1 MKKANVTE
9 FCRVVMK
16 RDGISLEEFR
26 EQLQA
31 AVEDYGMDDPEE
43 LLREGFGLE
52 PDYIFDLID
61 ELARL

>member
-43 LLREGFGLE
+43 LLRGQFGLE

>member
-26 EQLQA
+26 EQLQV

-43 LLREGFGLE
+43 LLGEWFGLE